1 MRIADILPKGE
12 ENAIKSEELARMAG
26 VSTTRQLRLL
36 VADERAAGALI
47 LSTLK
52 GGYFMP
58 DDGAKGRA
66 EITAYS
72 RTLEARALNT
82 LKALSPARR
91 ALRKMEAAD
100 SGQITVSDQFTE

>member
-1 MRIADILPKGE
+1 MYIADILPKGE
-12 ENAIKSEELARMAG
+12 ENAVRSEDLARMTG
-26 VSTTRQLRLL
+26 VPTTRQLQQLI
-36 VADERAAGALI
+36 AEERAAGALI
-47 LSTLK
+47 LSTLR

-66 EITAYS
+66 EITAYT

-82 LKALSPARR
+82 LKAISPARR

-100 SGQITVSDQFTE
+100 SGQITVSDQFTA